1 MRRDPETAQRF
12 RSLVKRQME
21 AVPAGGPDWLMSRRD
36 QAARR
41 LETSEPPDAVQEAWR
56 YTRLQ
61 PLLEADM
68 APGPAEPISDPRVG
82 ESLPPRS
89 EGSLLVLVN
98 GRFAPEFSRLRPES
112 GVTLCGLGQALSAR
126 PDGPVRALGSL
137 SEDAGQA
144 FSLLSSALMQDGVMV
159 HVAPGV
165 AVRHPVEILH
175 LAVAAEQPRVAQPRH
190 LILLEPGA
198 SARVVERFQAID
210 QPLYFNNLVVEA
222 LVGEGAALEH
232 ERLQNESPNAFHI
245 TSLYLQLQ
253 ASGRYRGLTA
263 AIGAGWSRTD
273 LRVTFG
279 GPGGECDL
287 SGLYLAGDRQLT
299 DMHLDVDHAVPG
311 CTSRETFR
319 GILDGRGRA
328 VFDGRVLVR
337 EQAQKSDAQMVNA
350 NLMLS
355 RNAEIDTK
363 PQLEILADDV
373 QCSHGTTVGQLD
385 EDGVFY
391 LRTRGLSAV
400 QARRMLC
407 MGFAREIIEGVHTP
421 TLREQMEALLE
432 ARLGAASEAGDQEG

>member
-1 MRRDPETAQRF
+1 MHPDPELAERF
-12 RSLVKRQME
+12 RSLVQRQLE
-21 AVPAGGPDWLMSRRD
+21 TAPVGGPDWLALRRD

-41 LETSEPPDAVQEAWR
+41 LAVSEPPDSAQESWR

-61 PLLEADM
+61 PLLETELVPESAQ
-68 APGPAEPISDPRVG
+68 PSHDPRIT
-82 ESLPPRS
+82 EQLPARS

-98 GRFAPEFSRLRPES
+98 GRFAPELSRIRNEP
-112 GVTLCGLGQALSAR
+112 GVTLSGLTQALSAE
-126 PDGPVRALGSL
+126 PDGPVRALGAL
-137 SEDAGQA
+137 SEDADQA
-144 FSLLSSALMQDGVMV
+144 FGLLSSAVMRDGVMV
-159 HVAPGV
+159 HVGTGV
-165 AVRHPVEILH
+165 EVSSTIEILH
-175 LAVAAEQPRVAQPRH
+175 VSVSTQQPQVAQPRH

-198 SARVVERFQAID
+198 RARVVERFLAVD

-222 LVGEGAALEH
+222 RIGEGAELEH

-245 TSLYLQLQ
+245 TTLHVEQL
-253 ASGRYRGLTA
+253 ARSRYRGLTCA
-263 AIGAGWSRTD
+263 LGAGWSRSE
-273 LRVTFG
+273 LRVVFRA
-279 GPGGECDL
+279 PDAECDL

-299 DMHLDVDHAVPG
+299 DVHLDVDHAVPG

-337 EQAQKSDAQMVNA
+337 EQAQKSSAQLANA

-385 EDGVFY
+385 DDALFY
-391 LRTRGLSAV
+391 LRARGLSAA

-407 MGFAREIIEGVHTP
+407 MGFAREILEGCRTP
-421 TLREQMEALLE
+421 SLREQMEALLE
-432 ARLGAASEAGDQEG
+432 ARLGAAAEAGD